1 MMPERASRTFIC
13 SVLFLDIVEYSRKP
27 VAEQIRLKD
36 RFNGLIASAIR
47 EISAADRIILD
58 TGDGV
63 AISFLG
69 DPEDALFVAMSLRD
83 AFAPDPKEPPEV
95 PARIGIN
102 LGPVR
107 LVRDLNGRP
116 NIIGDGINVAQ
127 RVMGFAT
134 AGQILVSRS
143 YFEIVSHISEG
154 YTKLFTYQG
163 SRTDKHVRE
172 HEIYSVGYST
182 AEARLRSPAERAR
195 NVASEAR
202 SRTASGNATTA
213 RLLFH
218 LEKWLGNRSLAYGTA
233 AFSSLAF
240 LLALLTSFVGENP
253 QAQRTT
259 QAQSPRT
266 PLARTQANTQRA
278 TATDKPA
285 VIATNEQARQMR
297 AQSEATNAD
306 RAGSN
311 NADANKTGSNNTV
324 SNSTDTQ
331 TQGGASDYVAAEQPA
346 PQPKRKKLRLSFFR
360 SKRDK
365 QPEPNATLAQN
376 AASESQALETGDAN
390 QAEAQTGAQTPANYL
405 ARTEPQATQWT
416 AAGQQT
422 ATNGDRAFVALAI
435 APWGEVFVDGKSVGV
450 SPPLNEVEVLP
461 GRRVI
466 EIRNGA
472 FPPYTQKVNLKAQQ
486 KIKIRYKF
494 N

>member
-1 MMPERASRTFIC
+1 MMLERASRTFIC

-47 EISAADRIILD
+47 EIPAADRIILD

-83 AFAPDPKEPPEV
+83 AFAPEANEPPEV

-134 AGQILVSRS
+134 TGQILVSRS

-154 YTKLFTYQG
+154 YTKLFAYEG

-172 HEIYSVGYST
+172 HEIYSVGHSS
-182 AEARLRSPAERAR
+182 AEAHLRSPAERAR
-195 NVASEAR
+195 NVANEAR
-202 SRTASGNATTA
+202 SRTASGNAMTA

-240 LLALLTSFVGENP
+240 LLALLTSFVGDNP
-253 QAQRTT
+253 QAEQTR
-259 QAQSPRT
+259 QAQSSKT
-266 PLARTQANTQRA
+266 KLARAPATGQRVA
-278 TATDKPA
+278 ATDKPA
-285 VIATNEQARQMR
+285 STASSTTAQRQP
-297 AQSEATNAD
+297 AQSEPTPPKDGEAPVQAA
-306 RAGSN
+306 AGEE
-311 NADANKTGSNNTV
+311 G
-324 SNSTDTQ
+324 
-331 TQGGASDYVAAEQPA
+331 AAEQPA
-346 PQPKRKKLRLSFFR
+346 AKPKRKKLRLSFFR
-360 SKRDK
+360 SKRNK
-365 QPEPNATLAQN
+365 EPEPV
-376 AASESQALETGDAN
+376 
-390 QAEAQTGAQTPANYL
+390 
-405 ARTEPQATQWT
+405 TEPETVSAESTVSDTQSTGIVAQGESDAPGATQT
-416 AAGQQT
+416 AAMNPADTAPEITPWEASGQQT
-422 ATNGDRAFVALAI
+422 AATGSRAFVALAI
-435 APWGEVFVDGKSVGV
+435 TPWGEVFIDGKSVGV
-450 SPPLNEVEVLP
+450 SPPLNEIELLP

-466 EIRNGA
+466 EIRNGN
-472 FPPYTQKVNLKAQQ
+472 FPPYKQRVDLKAQQ